1 MYSKEENIRFLKERV
16 ARPSSAGII
25 IENDNGEALILKAN
39 YKKYWSFPGGWIED
53 EQTPSEAAIRELKE
67 EAGIDVSIDSLK
79 LIQVVN
85 RKSYL
90 LSSYQF
96 IFKTSE
102 ILKDTSI
109 IKLQPEEIDDYR
121 FITKKE
127 ILDNSEMYGWAV
139 QNWAKNENKIYTE
152 EMIRL

>member
-25 IENDNGEALILKAN
+25 IENDKSEALILKAN

-53 EQTPSEAAIRELKE
+53 DQTPSEAAIRELKE

-85 RKSYL
+85 RKSSF

-109 IKLQPEEIDDYR
+109 IRLQPEEIDDYR
-121 FITKKE
+121 FVTKKE
-127 ILDNSEMYGWAV
+127 ILDNLEMYSWAV

-152 EMIRL
+152 ETISL